1 MNLAP
6 RILLVDDDESIRD
19 FISQALADEGYEV
32 ATAAQGAAAL
42 EMVDHATPHLI
53 LLDLRMPVLD
63 GWGFLEAYR
72 GKPGPHAPVVALTA
86 SHDKTAS
93 TLPPGIS
100 AFIAKPFDLYE
111 LLDLVDR
118 LTDAPRH

>member
-1 MNLAP
+1 MTLAR

-19 FISQALADEGYEV
+19 FISQALVEEGYEV
-32 ATAAQGAAAL
+32 TTAPQGAAAL
-42 EMVDHATPHLI
+42 DLVDHGQPNLI

-86 SHDKTAS
+86 SHDKAAAK
-93 TLPPGIS
+93 LPPGVS
-100 AFIAKPFDLYE
+100 AFIAKPFDLVE
-111 LLDLVDR
+111 LLDLVER
-118 LTDAPRH
+118 LTDVPK

>member
-1 MNLAP
+1 MSLAP

-42 EMVDHATPHLI
+42 EIVDDNQPNLI

-63 GWGFLEAYR
+63 GWGFLAAYR
-72 GKPGPHAPVVALTA
+72 NKPGPHAPVVALTA
-86 SHDKTAS
+86 SHDKTAA
-93 TLPPGIS
+93 TLPPGVS
-100 AFIAKPFDLYE
+100 AVIAKPFDLYE
-111 LLDLVDR
+111 LLDLVDQ
-118 LTDAPRH
+118 LTARP

>member
-1 MNLAP
+1 MMLSR
-6 RILLVDDDESIRD
+6 RILLVDDDESIRE
-19 FISQALADEGYEV
+19 FISQALAEEGYEV
-32 ATAAQGAAAL
+32 MIAAQGAAAL
-42 EMVDHATPHLI
+42 ALVDEGQPNLI

-86 SHDKTAS
+86 SHDKAAS
-93 TLPPGIS
+93 KLPPGVN

-111 LLDLVDR
+111 LLDLVDK
-118 LTDAPRH
+118 LTDLPQ

>member
-1 MNLAP
+1 MSLT
-6 RILLVDDDESIRD
+6 RRVLLVDDDESIRE

-32 ATAAQGAAAL
+32 TTATQGAAAL
-42 EMVDHATPHLI
+42 DLLDERQPNLI

-86 SHDKTAS
+86 SHDKATS
-93 TLPPGIS
+93 RLPPGVS
-100 AFIAKPFDLYE
+100 ALIAKPFDLYE
-111 LLDLVDR
+111 LLDLVER
-118 LTDAPRH
+118 LTDTPQ